1 MRGRVPRQQTMF
13 VAFDP
18 EQFVPA
24 EHPLRKVKR
33 WADAVLAEMSRDFSR
48 AYGTTGRPGIPPER
62 LLKAPLLR
70 ALYSIPSET
79 KLVEAIQYNQLY
91 RWFLD
96 LPLEDDA
103 WTQEAFSM
111 NRERFDLHDL
121 YRKFFDRVV
130 AECIDRKLASPDHLT
145 IDGTLIRSLAS
156 HKSLQPIN
164 APDAKG
170 PGSNRDDHDAGGRGD
185 ASRDA
190 LVDWRGQ
197 KRSNATHRSTTDP
210 EARLARKGNGR
221 ESHLCHSGHV
231 MMENRS
237 GLCLAVTV
245 DTADGHAERRNAL
258 RMLRH
263 VERRHGLVPRTAGM
277 DAGYKAGEFLCSVE
291 AHGSTPHVPI
301 PDDPI
306 RGDSRQVFAAGRQE
320 RSNVLLDGWTPCPRW
335 RRWRLQDCR
344 SSGRDAA
351 DPSGPSRQLMG
362 VPDLRL
368 GGIRAEV
375 ADSTAPFDK
384 VLPSLVLAEARRTD
398 HSTTPCPT
406 LAGRAA
412 GSGR

>member
-13 VAFDP
+13 VAFDL

-24 EHPLRKVKR
+24 DHPLRKAKR
-33 WADAVLAEMSRDFSR
+33 WADALLAEMSRDFSK
-48 AYGTTGRPGIPPER
+48 AYGTTGKPGIPPER
-62 LLKAPLLR
+62 LIKALLLQ

-79 KLVEAIQYNQLY
+79 RLVDAIQYNLLY

-111 NRERFDLHDL
+111 NRERFELHDL

-130 AECIDRKLASPDHLT
+130 AECIDKRLASPDHFT

-156 HKSLQPIN
+156 HKSLTRIDAADAPKKKDHDD
-164 APDAKG
+164 PDA
-170 PGSNRDDHDAGGRGD
+170 GSGGRD
-185 ASRDA
+185 VS
-190 LVDWRGQ
+190 VDWRGQ

-210 EARLARKGNGR
+210 DARLARKGGGK

-231 MMENRS
+231 LMENRS
-237 GLCLAVTV
+237 GLCLAVAV
-245 DTADGHAERRNAL
+245 DTANGHAERENAL

-277 DAGYKAGEFLCSVE
+277 DAGYRAGEFLCALE

-306 RGDSRQVFAAGRQE
+306 RGD
-320 RSNVLLDGWTPCPRW
+320 TPE
-335 RRWRLQDCR
+335 
-344 SSGRDAA
+344 A
-351 DPSGPSRQLMG
+351 D
-362 VPDLRL
+362 
-368 GGIRAEV
+368 
-375 ADSTAPFDK
+375 
-384 VLPSLVLAEARRTD
+384 ARRRTRRRMKTVGYRL
-398 HSTTPCPT
+398 SQRVRKRVEQIIGWGKTV
-406 LAGRAA
+406 AGLTRTRFIGHVRIENSALVAGAA
-412 GSGR
+412 YNLLRMTKLLPA